1 MTGHVIVQ
9 TQNQTPNPSF
19 LTTLQATLD
28 ILDDISSRIDE
39 NTYLTLANNLQQ
51 LHNIHTSSNT
61 SFSNTSFIN
70 TSFINTITNI
80 RTSYENEN
88 NNNNVN
94 ENAMYS
100 SQLRQVI
107 VRFSQ
112 LQTLWRNMSDV
123 QHAEYDR
130 DNLRGNSMNNINME
144 FNSLWRS
151 ARNAWEALSIEEQND
166 YRNNNPAIIY
176 NSPVWRILFYQR
188 SLNINVIY

>member
-1 MTGHVIVQ
+1 MSGHMPNQ
-9 TQNQTPNPSF
+9 TQDPSF

-61 SFSNTSFIN
+61 SFSNTISSN
-70 TSFINTITNI
+70 
-80 RTSYENEN
+80 SYIKENNNMNEN
-88 NNNNVN
+88 NNDN

-130 DNLRGNSMNNINME
+130 DNLRGNSMNNINMD

-176 NSPVWRILFYQR
+176 DSPVWRILFQQR
-188 SLNINVIY
+188 GLNINVIY

>member
-1 MTGHVIVQ
+1 MSGHMLHQ
-9 TQNQTPNPSF
+9 TLDPSF

-61 SFSNTSFIN
+61 SFIN
-70 TSFINTITNI
+70 TSFINTITNF
-80 RTSYENEN
+80 RTGYENEN
-88 NNNNVN
+88 NNENENNYVN

-100 SQLRQVI
+100 TQLRHVI

-112 LQTLWRNMSDV
+112 LQTMWRNMSDV

-130 DNLRGNSMNNINME
+130 DNLRGNSMNNINMD

-176 NSPVWRILFYQR
+176 DSPVWRILFQQR
-188 SLNINVIY
+188 GLNTNVIY

>member
-1 MTGHVIVQ
+1 MSGHMPNQ
-9 TQNQTPNPSF
+9 TQDPSF

-61 SFSNTSFIN
+61 ISSNTISSN
-70 TSFINTITNI
+70 
-80 RTSYENEN
+80 SYEN
-88 NNNNVN
+88 NNNYVS
-94 ENAMYS
+94 ENAMDS

-107 VRFSQ
+107 SRFSQ

-130 DNLRGNSMNNINME
+130 DNLRGNSINNINMD

-151 ARNAWEALSIEEQND
+151 ARNAWQALSFEEQND

-176 NSPVWRILFYQR
+176 DSPVWRILFQQR
-188 SLNINVIY
+188 GLNTNVIY

>member
-1 MTGHVIVQ
+1 MPNQ
-9 TQNQTPNPSF
+9 TQDPSF

-61 SFSNTSFIN
+61 SFINTSINN

-88 NNNNVN
+88 NYVN
-94 ENAMYS
+94 ENAMDS

-107 VRFSQ
+107 SRFSQ
-112 LQTLWRNMSDV
+112 LQTMWRNMSDV

-130 DNLRGNSMNNINME
+130 DNLRGNSMNNINMD

-151 ARNAWEALSIEEQND
+151 ARNAWQALSIEEQND

-176 NSPVWRILFYQR
+176 DSPVWRILFQQR
-188 SLNINVIY
+188 GLNINVIY

>member
-1 MTGHVIVQ
+1 MSGHMPNQ
-9 TQNQTPNPSF
+9 TQNPSF

-39 NTYLTLANNLQQ
+39 NIYLTLANNLQQ
-51 LHNIHTSSNT
+51 LHNIHTSHTSSNT
-61 SFSNTSFIN
+61 SFSNTISSNSYIN
-70 TSFINTITNI
+70 ENYNM
-80 RTSYENEN
+80 NEN
-88 NNNNVN
+88 NNDN

-151 ARNAWEALSIEEQND
+151 ARNAWQALSIEEQND

-176 NSPVWRILFYQR
+176 DSPVWRILFHQR
-188 SLNINVIY
+188 GLNINVIY

>member
-1 MTGHVIVQ
+1 MPNQ
-9 TQNQTPNPSF
+9 TQDPSF
-19 LTTLQATLD
+19 LATLQATLD
-28 ILDDISSRIDE
+28 ILDEISSRIDE
-39 NTYLTLANNLQQ
+39 NTYLRLANNLQQ

-61 SFSNTSFIN
+61 SF
-70 TSFINTITNI
+70 INTISSN
-80 RTSYENEN
+80 SYENEN
-88 NNNNVN
+88 YNDNENNNEN

-144 FNSLWRS
+144 FNRFWRS
-151 ARNAWEALSIEEQND
+151 ARNDWQALSIEEQND
-166 YRNNNPAIIY
+166 YRNNNPAIMY
-176 NSPVWRILFYQR
+176 DSPVWRILFQQR
-188 SLNINVIY
+188 GLNTNVIY

>member
-1 MTGHVIVQ
+1 MSGHMPNQ
-9 TQNQTPNPSF
+9 TQDPSF

-61 SFSNTSFIN
+61 SFSNTISSN
-70 TSFINTITNI
+70 
-80 RTSYENEN
+80 SYENE
-88 NNNNVN
+88 NNNVN

-151 ARNAWEALSIEEQND
+151 ARNAWQALSIEEQND

-188 SLNINVIY
+188 SLNTNVIY

>member
-1 MTGHVIVQ
+1 MPNQ
-9 TQNQTPNPSF
+9 TQDPSF

-61 SFSNTSFIN
+61 SFSNTISSNSYIN
-70 TSFINTITNI
+70 ENYNM
-80 RTSYENEN
+80 NEN
-88 NNNNVN
+88 NNDNENYNDN

-130 DNLRGNSMNNINME
+130 DNLRGNSMNNINMD
-144 FNSLWRS
+144 FNSLWRN
-151 ARNAWEALSIEEQND
+151 ARNAWQALSIEEQND

-176 NSPVWRILFYQR
+176 DSPVWRILFQQR
-188 SLNINVIY
+188 GLNINVIY

>member
-1 MTGHVIVQ
+1 MSGHMPNQ
-9 TQNQTPNPSF
+9 TQNPSF

-51 LHNIHTSSNT
+51 LHNIYTSSNT
-61 SFSNTSFIN
+61 ISSNTIS
-70 TSFINTITNI
+70 SNTITNI

-88 NNNNVN
+88 NNNNENNYVN
-94 ENAMYS
+94 ENAMDS

-107 VRFSQ
+107 SRFSQ
-112 LQTLWRNMSDV
+112 LQTMWRNMSDV

-151 ARNAWEALSIEEQND
+151 ARNAWQALSIEEQND

-176 NSPVWRILFYQR
+176 DSPVWRILFQQR
-188 SLNINVIY
+188 GLNINVIY

>member
-1 MTGHVIVQ
+1 MPNQ
-9 TQNQTPNPSF
+9 TQDPSF
-19 LTTLQATLD
+19 LATLQATLD
-28 ILDDISSRIDE
+28 ILDEISSRIDE
-39 NTYLTLANNLQQ
+39 NTYLRLANNLQQ

-61 SFSNTSFIN
+61 SFSNTISSN
-70 TSFINTITNI
+70 
-80 RTSYENEN
+80 SYENEN
-88 NNNNVN
+88 YNDNENNNDN

-144 FNSLWRS
+144 FNRFWRS
-151 ARNAWEALSIEEQND
+151 ARNDWQALSIEEQND
-166 YRNNNPAIIY
+166 YRNNNSAIMY
-176 NSPVWRILFYQR
+176 DSPVWRILFQQR
-188 SLNINVIY
+188 GLNTNVIY

>member
-1 MTGHVIVQ
+1 MPNQ
-9 TQNQTPNPSF
+9 TQDPSF
-19 LTTLQATLD
+19 LATLQATLD
-28 ILDDISSRIDE
+28 ILDEISSRIDE
-39 NTYLTLANNLQQ
+39 NTYLRLANNLQQ

-61 SFSNTSFIN
+61 SFSNTISSN
-70 TSFINTITNI
+70 
-80 RTSYENEN
+80 SYENEN
-88 NNNNVN
+88 YNDNENNNEN

-130 DNLRGNSMNNINME
+130 DNLRGNSMNNINMD

-151 ARNAWEALSIEEQND
+151 ARNAWQALSIEEQND

-176 NSPVWRILFYQR
+176 NSPVWRILFQQR
-188 SLNINVIY
+188 GLNTNVVY

>member
-1 MTGHVIVQ
+1 MSGYMP
-9 TQNQTPNPSF
+9 NQTSNPSF
-19 LTTLQATLD
+19 LAILQATLD

-39 NTYLTLANNLQQ
+39 NTYLRLANNLQQ

-61 SFSNTSFIN
+61 SYSNTSY
-70 TSFINTITNI
+70 TNTISSN
-80 RTSYENEN
+80 SNENENEN
-88 NNNNVN
+88 NNEN

-107 VRFSQ
+107 SRFSQ

-144 FNSLWRS
+144 FNRFWRS
-151 ARNAWEALSIEEQND
+151 ARNAWQALSIEEQND

-176 NSPVWRILFYQR
+176 DSPVWRILFQQR
-188 SLNINVIY
+188 GLNTNVIY

>member
-1 MTGHVIVQ
+1 MSGHMPNQ
-9 TQNQTPNPSF
+9 TQYPSF

-61 SFSNTSFIN
+61 SFIN
-70 TSFINTITNI
+70 TSI

-88 NNNNVN
+88 NNGNENENEN
-94 ENAMYS
+94 ENAMDS

-107 VRFSQ
+107 SRFSQ

-130 DNLRGNSMNNINME
+130 DNLRGNSMNNINMD

-151 ARNAWEALSIEEQND
+151 ARNAWQALSIDEQND
-166 YRNNNPAIIY
+166 YRNNNPAIMY
-176 NSPVWRILFYQR
+176 DSPVWRILFQHR
-188 SLNINVIY
+188 ILNTNVIY

>member
-1 MTGHVIVQ
+1 MSGHMPNQ
-9 TQNQTPNPSF
+9 TQDPSF

-39 NTYLTLANNLQQ
+39 NTYLTLVNNLQQ

-61 SFSNTSFIN
+61 SFSNTISSN
-70 TSFINTITNI
+70 
-80 RTSYENEN
+80 SYENEN
-88 NNNNVN
+88 YNENENNNVN

>member
-1 MTGHVIVQ
+1 MSGHMPNQ
-9 TQNQTPNPSF
+9 TQNPSF

-61 SFSNTSFIN
+61 SFSI
-70 TSFINTITNI
+70 TISSN
-80 RTSYENEN
+80 SYENEN
-88 NNNNVN
+88 YNVNENNNDN

-123 QHAEYDR
+123 QLAEYDR
-130 DNLRGNSMNNINME
+130 DNLRGNSMNNINMD
-144 FNSLWRS
+144 FNSLWRN
-151 ARNAWEALSIEEQND
+151 ARNAWQALSIEEQND

-176 NSPVWRILFYQR
+176 DSPVWRILFQQR
-188 SLNINVIY
+188 GLNTNVIY

>member
-1 MTGHVIVQ
+1 MSGHMPNQ
-9 TQNQTPNPSF
+9 TQDPSF

-61 SFSNTSFIN
+61 SFSNTISSNSYIN
-70 TSFINTITNI
+70 ENYNM
-80 RTSYENEN
+80 NEN
-88 NNNNVN
+88 NNEN

-130 DNLRGNSMNNINME
+130 DNLRGNSMNNINM
-144 FNSLWRS
+144 
-151 ARNAWEALSIEEQND
+151 D
-166 YRNNNPAIIY
+166 
-176 NSPVWRILFYQR
+176 LFA
-188 SLNINVIY
+188 

>member
-1 MTGHVIVQ
+1 MPNQ
-9 TQNQTPNPSF
+9 TQDPSF

-61 SFSNTSFIN
+61 SFSNTISSN
-70 TSFINTITNI
+70 
-80 RTSYENEN
+80 SYENEN
-88 NNNNVN
+88 YNVN
-94 ENAMYS
+94 ENNNENENAMDS

-151 ARNAWEALSIEEQND
+151 ARNAWQALSIEEQND

-176 NSPVWRILFYQR
+176 NSPVWRILFQHR
-188 SLNINVIY
+188 ILNTNVIY

>member
-1 MTGHVIVQ
+1 MSGHMPNQ
-9 TQNQTPNPSF
+9 TQDPSF

-61 SFSNTSFIN
+61 SFSNTISSN
-70 TSFINTITNI
+70 
-80 RTSYENEN
+80 SYINEN
-88 NNNNVN
+88 NNEN

>member
-1 MTGHVIVQ
+1 MSGHMPNQ
-9 TQNQTPNPSF
+9 TQDPSF

-61 SFSNTSFIN
+61 ISSNTISSN
-70 TSFINTITNI
+70 
-80 RTSYENEN
+80 SYINEN
-88 NNNNVN
+88 NNEN

-144 FNSLWRS
+144 FNRFWRS

-176 NSPVWRILFYQR
+176 DSPVWRILFYQR
-188 SLNINVIY
+188 GLNTNVIY

>member
-1 MTGHVIVQ
+1 MSGHMPNQ
-9 TQNQTPNPSF
+9 TQEPSF

-61 SFSNTSFIN
+61 SFSNTISSNSYIN
-70 TSFINTITNI
+70 ENYN
-80 RTSYENEN
+80 ENEN
-88 NNNNVN
+88 NNIN

-144 FNSLWRS
+144 FNRFWRS
-151 ARNAWEALSIEEQND
+151 ARNAWQALSIEEQND

-176 NSPVWRILFYQR
+176 DSPVWRILFQQR
-188 SLNINVIY
+188 GLNTNVIY

>member
-1 MTGHVIVQ
+1 MPNQ
-9 TQNQTPNPSF
+9 TQDPSF

-61 SFSNTSFIN
+61 SFSNTISSNSYIN
-70 TSFINTITNI
+70 ENYNM
-80 RTSYENEN
+80 NEN
-88 NNNNVN
+88 NNIN

-123 QHAEYDR
+123 QLAEYDR
-130 DNLRGNSMNNINME
+130 DNLRGNSMNNINMD
-144 FNSLWRS
+144 FNSLWRN
-151 ARNAWEALSIEEQND
+151 ARNAWQALSIEEQND

-176 NSPVWRILFYQR
+176 DSPVWRILFQQR
-188 SLNINVIY
+188 GLNTNVIY

>member
-1 MTGHVIVQ
+1 MTGHNNSIQTQ
-9 TQNQTPNPSF
+9 TQNPSF
-19 LTTLQATLD
+19 MTTLQATLD
-28 ILDDISSRIDE
+28 ILDDVSGAIPE

-61 SFSNTSFIN
+61 SFSNTISSNSYIN
-70 TSFINTITNI
+70 ENYNM
-80 RTSYENEN
+80 NEN
-88 NNNNVN
+88 NNIN

-123 QHAEYDR
+123 QLAEYDR
-130 DNLRGNSMNNINME
+130 DNLRGNSMNNINMD
-144 FNSLWRS
+144 FNSLWRN
-151 ARNAWEALSIEEQND
+151 ARNAWQALSIEEQND

-176 NSPVWRILFYQR
+176 DSPVWRILFQQR
-188 SLNINVIY
+188 GLNTNVIY

>member
-1 MTGHVIVQ
+1 MPNQ
-9 TQNQTPNPSF
+9 TQDPSF

-61 SFSNTSFIN
+61 SFSI
-70 TSFINTITNI
+70 TISSN
-80 RTSYENEN
+80 SYENEN
-88 NNNNVN
+88 YNVNENNNDN

-130 DNLRGNSMNNINME
+130 DNLRGNSMNNINMD

-151 ARNAWEALSIEEQND
+151 ARNAWQALSIEEQND

-176 NSPVWRILFYQR
+176 DSPVWSILFQQR
-188 SLNINVIY
+188 GLNTNFIY

>member
-1 MTGHVIVQ
+1 MSGHMPNQ
-9 TQNQTPNPSF
+9 TQDPSF

-39 NTYLTLANNLQQ
+39 NTYLTLVNNLQQ

-61 SFSNTSFIN
+61 ISSNTIS
-70 TSFINTITNI
+70 SNTISSN
-80 RTSYENEN
+80 SYENEN
-88 NNNNVN
+88 NYEN

-130 DNLRGNSMNNINME
+130 DNLRGNSMNNINMD

-151 ARNAWEALSIEEQND
+151 ARNAWQALSIEEQND

-176 NSPVWRILFYQR
+176 DSPVWRILFQQR
-188 SLNINVIY
+188 GLNTNVVY

>member
-1 MTGHVIVQ
+1 MPNQ
-9 TQNQTPNPSF
+9 TQDPSF

-61 SFSNTSFIN
+61 SFSNTISSNSYIN
-70 TSFINTITNI
+70 ENYNM
-80 RTSYENEN
+80 NEN
-88 NNNNVN
+88 NNIN

-123 QHAEYDR
+123 QLAEYDR
-130 DNLRGNSMNNINME
+130 DNLRGNSMNNINMD
-144 FNSLWRS
+144 FNSLWRN
-151 ARNAWEALSIEEQND
+151 ARNAWQALSIEEQND

-176 NSPVWRILFYQR
+176 DSPVWRILFQQR
-188 SLNINVIY
+188 GLNINVIY

>member
-1 MTGHVIVQ
+1 MSGHMPNQ
-9 TQNQTPNPSF
+9 TQDPSF

-61 SFSNTSFIN
+61 SFSNTISSN
-70 TSFINTITNI
+70 
-80 RTSYENEN
+80 SYENEN
-88 NNNNVN
+88 YNVN
-94 ENAMYS
+94 ENNNDNENAMDS

-107 VRFSQ
+107 ARFSQ
-112 LQTLWRNMSDV
+112 LQTMWRNMSDV

-130 DNLRGNSMNNINME
+130 DNLRGNSMNNINMD

-151 ARNAWEALSIEEQND
+151 ARNAWQALSIEEQND

-176 NSPVWRILFYQR
+176 DSPVWRILFQQR
-188 SLNINVIY
+188 GLNTNVIY

>member
-1 MTGHVIVQ
+1 MPNQ
-9 TQNQTPNPSF
+9 TQDPSF

-61 SFSNTSFIN
+61 ISSNTISSN
-70 TSFINTITNI
+70 
-80 RTSYENEN
+80 SYINEN
-88 NNNNVN
+88 YNVN

-112 LQTLWRNMSDV
+112 LQTMWRNMSDV

-130 DNLRGNSMNNINME
+130 DNLRGNSMNNINMD

-151 ARNAWEALSIEEQND
+151 ARNAWQELSIEEQND
-166 YRNNNPAIIY
+166 YRNNNPAIMY
-176 NSPVWRILFYQR
+176 DSPVWRILFHQR
-188 SLNINVIY
+188 GLNTNVIY